1 MKKFLATAFAAL
13 AIAAPAQA
21 GYIPELAATRYC
33 QNMRI
38 GMPWKEAMAEAY
50 NYSKTPAFYGGSL
63 LDQVR
68 DAVDEYV
75 ESTKNADYDT
85 KRFLLGVQMHC
96 PQYLR

>member
-1 MKKFLATAFAAL
+1 MKSLFTAATLLAL
-13 AIAAPAQA
+13 AAPAQA

-33 QNMRI
+33 QNMRV

-63 LDQVR
+63 SDQLR
-68 DAVDEYV
+68 GAIDEYV
-75 ESTKNADYDT
+75 ESTKNADYDI
-85 KRFLLGVQMHC
+85 KRFLLGVQRHC